1 MKKLFILIAMAVMA
15 VPSLCAAAKKSEV
28 TYFSVTVLK
37 VLDSR
42 DAYVVIYQKNKIGT
56 GTVLLPKSWTLPTK
70 SGDTPVKLRL
80 RSVRTMNEAYFSV
93 YKRNGEFYRAVLNV
107 PMKKTNPIWGI
118 VDQKNNKLEGAD
130 KDTLEEL
137 EL

>member
-15 VPSLCAAAKKSEV
+15 VPSLCAASKKSEV
-28 TYFSVTVLK
+28 TYYSVPVLK

-42 DAYVVIYQKNKIGT
+42 DAYVVIYQKNRIGT

>member
-1 MKKLFILIAMAVMA
+1 MKKLFILIAMAVMFI
-15 VPSLCAAAKKSEV
+15 PSLAAKAQKSLV
-28 TYFSVTVLK
+28 TYYSVPVLK

-56 GTVLLPKSWTLPTK
+56 ASVLLPKKWCLPTK
-70 SGDTPVKLRL
+70 GEPVKLK
-80 RSVRTMNEAYFSV
+80 VRAVNTMDEAYFSV

-107 PMKKTNPIWGI
+107 PLKKTNPIWGI
-118 VDQKNNKLEGAD
+118 VDQKNNRLEGAD
-130 KDTLEEL
+130 KETLEEL

>member
-1 MKKLFILIAMAVMA
+1 MKKLFILFAMAVMS
-15 VPSLCAAAKKSEV
+15 VPCIFAAAKKSDV
-28 TYFSVTVLK
+28 TYFSVPVLK

-42 DAYVVIYQKNKIGT
+42 DAYIVIYQKNKIGT

-70 SGDTPVKLRL
+70 SGDQPVKLRL
-80 RSVRTMNEAYFSV
+80 RQVNTMNEAYFSV

-118 VDQKNNKLEGAD
+118 VDQKNSKLEGAD

>member
-1 MKKLFILIAMAVMA
+1 MKKLFVLIALAVMFI
-15 VPSLCAAAKKSEV
+15 PSLSAKSKKSEV
-28 TYFSVTVLK
+28 TYYSVPVLK

-42 DAYVVIYQKNKIGT
+42 DAYVVIYQKNRIGT
-56 GTVLLPKSWTLPTK
+56 ASVLLPKKWCLPTK
-70 SGDTPVKLRL
+70 GEAVKLR
-80 RSVRTMNEAYFSV
+80 VRAVNTQNEAYFSV

-118 VDQKNNKLEGAD
+118 VDQKNSQLEGAD
-130 KDTLEEL
+130 KETLEEL